1 MDSKKPMRHTRPS
14 VSASILAAVRNRKKR
29 PVGAANP
36 IRSDLLISSYN
47 VHKCVGIDK
56 KFDPD
61 RVAHVIGEIG
71 ADIIA
76 IQEADKR
83 FGERT
88 GLLDLV
94 RLHRENSL
102 VPVPVTSLYP
112 KGHGWHGN
120 LLLFREGV
128 VRRVQQLGL
137 PGLEPRG
144 ALVVDIDLEAGPL
157 RIIAAHLGLLRHS
170 RQQQSEAIRN
180 AVNADPGRPTLLLG
194 DLNEW
199 RVGKGSSL
207 HFLRPVFD
215 PAKNAVP
222 SFPSRFPVLALDRV
236 LGHPHSLV
244 TAIEVHDTPL
254 ARVASDHLPIKAHI
268 DLKSAMAE
276 TEEIIDRASLA
287 R

>member
-36 IRSDLLISSYN
+36 MRSDLLISSYN

-170 RQQQSEAIRN
+170 RQQQSEAILN

>member
-36 IRSDLLISSYN
+36 MRSDLLISSYN